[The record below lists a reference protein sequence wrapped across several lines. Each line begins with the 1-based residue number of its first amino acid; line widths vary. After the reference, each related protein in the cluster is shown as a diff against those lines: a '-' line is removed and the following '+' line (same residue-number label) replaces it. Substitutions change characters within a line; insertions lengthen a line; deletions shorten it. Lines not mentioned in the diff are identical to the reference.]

1 MLMDIK
7 ELIVKTAVGFAAL
20 FITLGAILFLTAWS
34 INYSR
39 AWIYLFAFAVPVL
52 LITIYLFKNDKHLLQ
67 SRVKA
72 GPSAE
77 NEKSQKAIQSIAQ
90 LAFISIYIISGLDYR
105 FQWLNVPLNVS
116 FIGDIF
122 VVLGLFIVFL
132 VFKENTYT
140 SAIIE
145 VDENQKVISTGP
157 YKYVRHPMYSGALLM
172 MLFTPI
178 ALGSYIALVGA
189 AVLTYIIV
197 LRLFDEERFLSE
209 NLNGYKEYCSKTT
222 FHLIPYI
229 W

>member
-1 MLMDIK
+1 MDIK
-7 ELIVKTAVGFAAL
+7 DLIVKTAVGFAGL
-20 FITLGAILFLTAWS
+20 FITLGVVLFLTAWS
-34 INYSR
+34 IYYIK

-72 GPSAE
+72 GPGAE
-77 NEKSQKAIQSIAQ
+77 NEKSQKSIQSIAQ

-105 FQWLNVPLNVS
+105 FHWSNIQLYIS
-116 FIGDIF
+116 YAGDIF
-122 VVLGLFIVFL
+122 VVLGLYIVFL

-157 YKYVRHPMYSGALLM
+157 YGYVRHPMYSGALLM

-178 ALGSYIALVGA
+178 ALGSYFALIGA
-189 AVLTYIIV
+189 VILIYVIV
-197 LRLFDEERFLSE
+197 LRLFDEEKFLSE
-209 NLNGYKEYCSKTT
+209 NLKGYKEYCSKVV
-222 FHLIPYI
+222 FHLIPHV